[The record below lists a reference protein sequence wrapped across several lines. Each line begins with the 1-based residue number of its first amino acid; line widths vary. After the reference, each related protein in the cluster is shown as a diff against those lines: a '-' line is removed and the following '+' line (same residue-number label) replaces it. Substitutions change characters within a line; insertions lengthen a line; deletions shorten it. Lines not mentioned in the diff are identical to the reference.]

1 MYNKNDDAVTYEFGY
16 GLSYGNYEYRSIQ
29 RSNTVSSDKLF
40 TVTVEV
46 ANLTDK
52 EHYEVVQLYTQA
64 VDSFYGNAAAK
75 KQLIS
80 FEKVLVPAA
89 SSAYVELTVD
99 PQDLAVYTAQNQ
111 DLTVI
116 SGKYKLMAGSSSDN
130 I

>member
-1 MYNKNDDAVTYEFGY
+1 MIWILQSGY

-29 RSNTVSSDKLF
+29 CSNTVSSDKLF

-52 EHYEVVQLYTQA
+52 EHYEVVQLYAQA
-64 VDSFYGNAAAK
+64 VDSPYGNAAAK

-89 SSAYVELTVD
+89 SSAYVELTVA
-99 PQDLAVYTAQNQ
+99 LR
-111 DLTVI
+111 I
-116 SGKYKLMAGSSSDN
+116 
-130 I
+130 